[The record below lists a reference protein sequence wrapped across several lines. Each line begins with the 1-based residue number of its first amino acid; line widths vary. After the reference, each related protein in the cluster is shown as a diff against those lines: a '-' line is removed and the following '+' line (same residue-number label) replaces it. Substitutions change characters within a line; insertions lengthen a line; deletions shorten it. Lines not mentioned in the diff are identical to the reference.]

1 MVCQNMNQLLVRL
14 LTLSEVEDLTSSSRL
29 KEKVLRLL
37 LELVS
42 SNGAIEMKH
51 GPMDAQCT
59 LLEFLLKLNYESV
72 DSNLLKNLI
81 ESVSKIVFWNF
92 QATQNVES
100 RKSSHDLSGS
110 GSAGKCFGNLF
121 SSVLGAEPPVSK
133 RANKNAL
140 ECNLLNLATK
150 LVISTTV
157 GFLMSFFMLS
167 SHAFFILKGFKHN
180 EATRDGLA
188 SKSDEEKQ
196 SSKIEAPIKATS
208 QIDSSNNNVK
218 FICWLFYK

>member
-92 QATQNVES
+92 QATQNVEGRTS
-100 RKSSHDLSGS
+100 IHYQSGSGS

-150 LVISTTV
+150 LVIATTV
-157 GFLMSFFMLS
+157 GFLLSFFILS
-167 SHAFFILKGFKHN
+167 SHAF
-180 EATRDGLA
+180 
-188 SKSDEEKQ
+188 
-196 SSKIEAPIKATS
+196 
-208 QIDSSNNNVK
+208 
-218 FICWLFYK
+218 LF

>member
-14 LTLSEVEDLTSSSRL
+14 LTLSEIEDLTSSSKL
-29 KEKVLRLL
+29 KDKVLRLL

-42 SNGAIEMKH
+42 SNGAIEMKQ

-72 DSNLLKNLI
+72 DSNLLKNVI
-81 ESVSKIVFWNF
+81 ESVSRIVFWNF
-92 QATQNVES
+92 QSVQNVEC
-100 RKSSHDLSGS
+100 RKSSHDASGS
-110 GSAGKCFGNLF
+110 GAASKCFGNLF

-157 GFLMSFFMLS
+157 GS
-167 SHAFFILKGFKHN
+167 
-180 EATRDGLA
+180 
-188 SKSDEEKQ
+188 
-196 SSKIEAPIKATS
+196 
-208 QIDSSNNNVK
+208 
-218 FICWLFYK
+218 